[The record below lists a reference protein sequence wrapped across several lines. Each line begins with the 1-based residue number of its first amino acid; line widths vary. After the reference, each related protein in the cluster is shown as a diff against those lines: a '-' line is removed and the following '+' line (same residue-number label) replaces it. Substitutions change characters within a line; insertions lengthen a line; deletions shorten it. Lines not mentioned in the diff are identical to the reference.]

1 MKRLY
6 TLLIIVLF
14 ASPPICG
21 QGFLKKLGK
30 KAQEISK
37 TVLGEEEKQKT
48 GQEEKEEAGY
58 ELPSAEDIY
67 TEEMYPNEE
76 EVEAPTLGSTDPKA
90 PRILSFSIGKE
101 KGEINHEK
109 GTIDIEVDPDIDFDN
124 IVPIYTMGSNAT
136 SSPVSGK
143 RASGEDNY
151 ITVKDKAGRQCVY
164 EVILHIRGME
174 KKDLAAGVKC
184 GTLKMINT
192 MQGFPEVKSTYYFDN
207 YGKLFAMI
215 TDLGAGTIYDYA
227 AGKVTILTA
236 VASIEKVKRVVNQA
250 ADLQMPDIKEPTK
263 KDVENALKNGLKDVE
278 FVYFS
283 YELPV
288 LDEKLEC
295 PIISNY
301 EVMPPSFL
309 VRMNARK
316 VANTSIAGKSC
327 FTLEITDPESGMKML
342 YYSWK
347 NINFGGGVKDQVWSQ
362 VDNFKESVPPGIFS
376 PPKDYRP
383 YAEYQAEV
391 DAIAEAAGKKLQKK
405 AEPLMNAPEFQAI
418 KQFLDEYEKEL
429 KATDINK

>member
-1 MKRLY
+1 MKRIL
-6 TLLIIVLF
+6 LLILLF
-14 ASPPICG
+14 LAIGTTTDTYS
-21 QGFLKKLGK
+21 QGFLKKLKQKAEKVSGK
-30 KAQEISK
+30 
-37 TVLGEEEKQKT
+37 VLGDHQQEQQS
-48 GQEEKEEAGY
+48 GQDQQQAL
-58 ELPSAEDIY
+58 ELPQQPQDVENYGEDD
-67 TEEMYPNEE
+67 EP
-76 EVEAPTLGSTDPKA
+76 VLGSKDPKA

-101 KGEINHEK
+101 TGTINHET
-109 GTIDIEVDPDIDFDN
+109 GTIDITVEPDIDFDN
-124 IVPIYTMGSNAT
+124 IVPVYTTGSSAIG
-136 SSPVSGK
+136 SPASGK
-143 RASGEDNY
+143 KVGGEDSY
-151 ITVKDKAGRQCVY
+151 ITVKDKAGRKCVY
-164 EVILHIRGME
+164 KVIFHIRGME
-174 KKDLAAGVKC
+174 KKDLVAGVKC
-184 GTLKMINT
+184 GTLKMT
-192 MQGFPEVKSTYYFDN
+192 SAMQGVPEVKSTYYFDN

-227 AGKVTILTA
+227 AGKITILTA
-236 VASIEKVKRVVNQA
+236 VASVEKVKRVVNQA
-250 ADLQMPDIKEPTK
+250 ADLQMPDIKEPTM

-283 YELPV
+283 YELPD

-309 VRMNARK
+309 ARMNARK

-347 NINFGGGVKDQVWSQ
+347 NINFGGGVKDLVWSQ

-376 PPKDYRP
+376 PPKGYRP

-429 KATDINK
+429 KATDMNK